1 MEFSKYNYFY
11 VNGCSY
17 SEGGGL
23 EEESIKKESVVPI
36 YKKIYG
42 VTWKNREEVN
52 FGKRLE
58 EIIGIKCINE
68 SKSGGGSD
76 RVVRTTYDFIFK
88 NWKDKDKFFI
98 ILEKPDSSR
107 SDVFYKKTNQYYIVN
122 SSYKNNND
130 KNRILEFENSTREYF
145 NQKYLSDKEDQNVF
159 KNWFDNHYDFEQKFL
174 QDEKSFIG
182 LYSFC
187 KQNSIKIFLME
198 SNEYL
203 FKDCFDSSDI
213 IQFSKMGYNG
223 NCNIN
228 DWCYFNN
235 LSILHELN
243 GHSDDGHPGYFGH
256 IEYAKQLA
264 LFLDFK
270 GKIDIFGNRSKSL
283 I

>member
-1 MEFSKYNYFY
+1 
-11 VNGCSY
+11 
-17 SEGGGL
+17 
-23 EEESIKKESVVPI
+23 
-36 YKKIYG
+36 
-42 VTWKNREEVN
+42 
-52 FGKRLE
+52 
-58 EIIGIKCINE
+58 
-68 SKSGGGSD
+68 
-76 RVVRTTYDFIFK
+76 
-88 NWKDKDKFFI
+88 
-98 ILEKPDSSR
+98 
-107 SDVFYKKTNQYYIVN
+107 
-122 SSYKNNND
+122 
-130 KNRILEFENSTREYF
+130 
-145 NQKYLSDKEDQNVF
+145 VF